1 MIDTIINQITTTSID
16 QITSKYLI
24 VEELSTGRFGKIYRV
39 VEKFSNTERAIKIA
53 SKTCVPSITAL
64 SAECKALQRLN
75 HPNIIKP
82 IELLESSTLVG
93 LVLEL
98 CNGRTLSEVLMVEGP
113 FSEHKTVE
121 IMASLFSAIV
131 CCHKV
136 NLCHLDLKLEKFVY
150 ATKNP
155 KSEIKV
161 LGFGESL
168 DFSPE
173 VIFHD
178 AKGTLCYMAPE
189 VLEGNYNEKADCWS
203 LGVIMYLLLTKT
215 FPFTGKN
222 KEEIY
227 MSIQHGYIPFSH
239 NLQIISVSAKN
250 FLSRLLVRDLNLRFS
265 AEEALNH
272 EWIQEYCIIN
282 RQLSLLAL

>member
-1 MIDTIINQITTTSID
+1 MIDSICNVITTTSID

-24 VEELSTGRFGKIYRV
+24 VEEISTGRFSKIYRV
-39 VEKFSNTERAIKIA
+39 IEKFSNIERAIKIV
-53 SKTCVPSITAL
+53 SKTCIPSITAL

-82 IELLESSTLVG
+82 IELLESNTLIG

-121 IMASLFSAIV
+121 IMTSLFSAVV
-131 CCHKV
+131 CCHKAKI
-136 NLCHLDLKLEKFVY
+136 CHLDLKLEKFIY

-173 VIFHD
+173 VVFHD
-178 AKGTLCYMAPE
+178 IRGTFCYMAPE

-203 LGVIMYLLLTKT
+203 LGIIMYLLLTKS
-215 FPFTGKN
+215 FPYTGKN
-222 KEEIY
+222 NNEIY
-227 MSIQHGYIPFSH
+227 MSIQQGHIPFSH
-239 NLQIISVSAKN
+239 YLQNISPSAQN
-250 FLSRLLVRDLNLRFS
+250 FLSRLLVRDLNLRLS

-272 EWIQEYCIIN
+272 EWIQEYYLIN
-282 RQLSLLAL
+282 RQLGLLSL